1 MNATVVVLGMHR
13 SGTSALTRAL
23 SLLGASLGPA
33 ANLGRN
39 WETPVMRR
47 PNDALL
53 NAFGG
58 GWDCPPQMPDGWVE
72 SEAVQAILPMA
83 RAAFAEYGSPD
94 VLVWKDPRTC
104 MTLPFWLQL
113 FPERPVIVFV
123 HRHPVE
129 VADSLTA
136 RNGFHRAHGLALW
149 ERYNAAALE
158 NATGLPT
165 VTIPYWR
172 LVEKPKATMRVIV
185 DALAGFG
192 VTLANPP
199 EWTDMELTPQRRH
212 HLSDPDVFDDSIAT
226 EAQSELFR
234 IIQGLPA
241 VSDSFAPPPVPPSN
255 PLTDE
260 IIDSAAQLRFARIEA
275 RRAREELRKL
285 KGSRRRLLRQIV
297 QTATQR
303 AKST

>member
-1 MNATVVVLGMHR
+1 MNATVVILGMHR
-13 SGTSALTRAL
+13 SGTSALTHAL
-23 SLLGASLGPA
+23 ALLGASLGPV

-72 SEAVQAILPMA
+72 SEAVQAILPSA

-94 VLVWKDPRTC
+94 ILVWKDPRTC
-104 MTLPFWLQL
+104 MTLPFWRQL

-136 RNGFHRAHGLALW
+136 RNGFHLAHGLALW
-149 ERYNAAALE
+149 ERYNHAALQ

-165 VTIPYWR
+165 VAIPYWR

-185 DALAGFG
+185 DALAGWG
-192 VTLANPP
+192 VRLPNPP

-212 HLSDPDVFDDSIAT
+212 HLSDADIFDAPIAT
-226 EAQSELFR
+226 EPQRDLFR
-234 IIQGLPA
+234 LIQTLPT
-241 VSDSFAPPPVPPSN
+241 VSDSFAPPPLPESN

-275 RRAREELRKL
+275 RRTREELRKL

-303 AKST
+303 TKS